1 MEFIGFFFLQNIC
14 MYFCLVCGDVEI
26 VRIFVKVGF
35 DVNLQDMWQCLLLWY
50 VVDLGNCEM
59 VDMILEFLLV
69 NIELYDMI
77 YLCFLYVVVFYGNG
91 KIVIYLFRKGVNF
104 NVLYVFGNIL
114 FIMVC
119 KVNFY
124 EFVYQFFFYG
134 VKVNMGS
141 IYGVILFFKFLYNFL
156 IL

>member
-1 MEFIGFFFLQNIC
+1 
-14 MYFCLVCGDVEI
+14 
-26 VRIFVKVGF
+26 
-35 DVNLQDMWQCLLLWY
+35 MWYCLLLWY

-104 NVLYVFGNIL
+104 NALYVFGNIL

-124 EFVYQFFFYG
+124 EFVY
-134 VKVNMGS
+134 
-141 IYGVILFFKFLYNFL
+141 
-156 IL
+156 